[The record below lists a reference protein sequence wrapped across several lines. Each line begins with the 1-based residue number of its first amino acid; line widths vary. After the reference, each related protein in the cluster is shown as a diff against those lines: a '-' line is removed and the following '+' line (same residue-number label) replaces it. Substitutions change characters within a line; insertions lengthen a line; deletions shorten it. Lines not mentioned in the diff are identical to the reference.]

1 MTCLL
6 AGVFASYVW
15 IGVQHQLVTVC
26 PYTCP
31 DPQETTRQ
39 VAAILPYGTQCPREL
54 QADPVTYDLIG
65 SAGAP
70 PKRAPTAF
78 TETGRQAPKLPV
90 PSPQPPKGPI
100 IGN

>member
-15 IGVQHQLVTVC
+15 IGLQSQLVTVC
-26 PYTCP
+26 AYTCP
-31 DPQETTRQ
+31 DPKQTTRK
-39 VAAILPYGTQCPREL
+39 VAALVPFGTQCSREV

-65 SAGAP
+65 SAVAP
-70 PKRAPTAF
+70 PKRTPTAHSRAGRHAPT
-78 TETGRQAPKLPV
+78 LPV